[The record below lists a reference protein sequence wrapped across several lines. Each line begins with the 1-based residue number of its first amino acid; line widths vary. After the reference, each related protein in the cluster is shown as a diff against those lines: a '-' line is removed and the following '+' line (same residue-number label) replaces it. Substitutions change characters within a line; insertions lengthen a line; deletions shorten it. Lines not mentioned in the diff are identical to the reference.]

1 MIARDY
7 FPMCLSERV
16 TSRARRR
23 LSRRIADLRCS
34 KSAFNQCPPAVTSH
48 DGHAS
53 RGLTRCAAM
62 NRARGQS
69 RGVAHHFAPP
79 HAKTKNRRNKCSYR
93 FQFSQVPNLGL
104 SPCVGDVRSY
114 ALRLISVRELQSW
127 RCQQLSWCCLGWCC
141 PAWCCLVGGCLLQRC
156 RCR

>member
-16 TSRARRR
+16 TSSARRR

-34 KSAFNQCPPAVTSH
+34 KSAFNQCHLLLLRTTAALPEEP
-48 DGHAS
+48 
-53 RGLTRCAAM
+53 RCAAM
-62 NRARGQS
+62 NRTRGQS

-104 SPCVGDVRSY
+104 SPCVGDVRSC

-127 RCQQLSWCCLGWCC
+127 RCQQQSWCCPGWCC